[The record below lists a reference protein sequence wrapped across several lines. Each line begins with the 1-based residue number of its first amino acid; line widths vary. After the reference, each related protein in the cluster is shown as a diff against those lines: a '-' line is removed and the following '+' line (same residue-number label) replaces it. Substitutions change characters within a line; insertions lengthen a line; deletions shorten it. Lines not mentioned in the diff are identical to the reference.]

1 MAQGTAAE
9 GKTPERG
16 ARAARLAAAGGR
28 EAAKG
33 GEGGEGETR
42 EKPETSRAFD
52 SVGGEGKEQ
61 EGRGGQIDGD
71 EGQAANYQV
80 YSRQQVCVQ
89 SFGEGF
95 RRECGL
101 ARDCSAEANLRG
113 QKEGEGSSDERSR
126 GVSALEG

>member
-9 GKTPERG
+9 GKTPARG

-33 GEGGEGETR
+33 GKGGEGEAR
-42 EKPETSRAFD
+42 EEPKTSCAFD

-61 EGRGGQIDGD
+61 EGRGSEIDGD
-71 EGQAANYQV
+71 EGQAANNQV

-89 SFGEGF
+89 SFREGF
-95 RRECGL
+95 
-101 ARDCSAEANLRG
+101 
-113 QKEGEGSSDERSR
+113 
-126 GVSALEG
+126 